1 MAIMKFS
8 TSHLNTLFS
17 GGENAY
23 EWDNVK
29 NLMFDLSNKVDTY
42 YDEDGNKVTKADAE
56 KTMRSVIFSILEI
69 DPSKTLTKRDM
80 KRAMRN
86 HGHELF
92 EVIEELVDIKVNTGL
107 QENDFFQDFV
117 DYRNLAIG
125 DKNEFYTEDKTVL
138 AVSKVAGNHHDFSL
152 QRLGA
157 GESTTLDVDTYG
169 AAVGADIARYLAG
182 QEDWAK
188 LITKLGDAFTSKL
201 LNEVYTQ
208 VMAAY
213 QQMPIP
219 VANQG
224 EFIGNGTLV
233 KDTLDRIIENVGGLN
248 KSDVY
253 ILGTRTALKKLNA
266 LTDVN
271 WRTEADKENVSRTGR
286 LGWYESTDLIE
297 IPQRFDKND
306 VTQRLISDKILL
318 IMPKTSDN
326 KFVWVVDQG
335 ETLID
340 EITER
345 GEEHGRIDD
354 VMKYEMQRSFGV
366 VTKIGVYF
374 GAWILP

>member
-1 MAIMKFS
+1 MEICIRRII
-8 TSHLNTLFS
+8 
-17 GGENAY
+17 Y
-23 EWDNVK
+23 VK
-29 NLMFDLSNKVDTY
+29 QKS
-42 YDEDGNKVTKADAE
+42 
-56 KTMRSVIFSILEI
+56 
-69 DPSKTLTKRDM
+69 
-80 KRAMRN
+80 
-86 HGHELF
+86 
-92 EVIEELVDIKVNTGL
+92 
-107 QENDFFQDFV
+107 
-117 DYRNLAIG
+117 
-125 DKNEFYTEDKTVL
+125 
-138 AVSKVAGNHHDFSL
+138 SL

-157 GESTTLDVDTYG
+157 GESTTISLDTYG

-188 LITKLGDAFTSKL
+188 LVTKLGEAFTTKL
-201 LNEVYTQ
+201 LNMVFTEV
-208 VMAAY
+208 MGAY
-213 QQMPIP
+213 QQIP
-219 VANQG
+219 VPVAQQG

-233 KDTLDRIIENVGGLN
+233 KDTLDRIIENVAGLN
-248 KSDVY
+248 NSDVY
-253 ILGTRTALKKLNA
+253 IMGTRTALKKLNA

-271 WRTEADKENVSRTGR
+271 WRTEIDKENVSRTGR

-297 IPQRFDKND
+297 IPQRFDKNNI
-306 VTQRLISDKILL
+306 TQRLISDKILL

-374 GAWILP
+374 GAWVLP